1 MGIRPHKKQQYLES
15 PEMCLRRIED
25 RVRSGGHNIPEDTV
39 RRRYQRSLAMFARTY
54 SNLIP
59 NWYLFLLQRP
69 LAPRRLSQ
77 RSTNRSQRMSHQI
90 SIYYYFRNCIRA
102 TDISRFTKKL
112 APC

>member
-59 NWYLFLLQRP
+59 NWYLFDNSNGAALVIAQKEDGE
-69 LAPRRLSQ
+69 
-77 RSTNRSQRMSHQI
+77 I
-90 SIYYYFRNCIRA
+90 SIADQGRYGIIQSYGYTMLETPVQNRQHW
-102 TDISRFTKKL
+102 T
-112 APC
+112 